1 MQFVHNI
8 LTQYWIRTLFES
20 ELLALCAAHHLI
32 FCQKR
37 AVFLSPVSSNLP
49 PSDSL
54 EIYFGVALLPLL
66 CGCVMLVAWQ
76 IILQNSALVIQTSV
90 CNVHVLCKRCII
102 SVQLACL
109 LNLKCNNETKIER
122 FFFLFFFA
130 VNKCFYFIYYL
141 FILSIA
147 ITIPQLSVNGPHGQ

>member
-20 ELLALCAAHHLI
+20 ELLALCVAHHLI

-76 IILQNSALVIQTSV
+76 IILLYYKIQHLLFRQVYAMSMCCASV
-90 CNVHVLCKRCII
+90 ASSQCNLPV
-102 SVQLACL
+102 
-109 LNLKCNNETKIER
+109 
-122 FFFLFFFA
+122 
-130 VNKCFYFIYYL
+130 Y
-141 FILSIA
+141 
-147 ITIPQLSVNGPHGQ
+147 

>member
-8 LTQYWIRTLFES
+8 LTQYWIRTLFKS
-20 ELLALCAAHHLI
+20 ELLALCAAHLI

-66 CGCVMLVAWQ
+66 CGCVMLAAWQ
-76 IILQNSALVIQTSV
+76 IILQNSALVIQTSL

-109 LNLKCNNETKIER
+109 LNLKCYNETKIEI
-122 FFFLFFFA
+122 FFFYSFSQWIN
-130 VNKCFYFIYYL
+130 VFIL
-141 FILSIA
+141 FIICLFWVSPSQFPNSLWMVLMA
-147 ITIPQLSVNGPHGQ
+147 SD